1 MPKSSYADITMSW
14 SILTKSL
21 EEDVLDPG
29 VDACRRELEAALA
42 EVLDRQR
49 QQDFLR
55 GQMAANHTHLQE
67 TIERGKEAEE
77 RLRAFL
83 KGTYGGKSNQ
93 LIRFGLR
100 PRRGRRR
107 TAGENGAEQEETPE
121 APAGAPA
128 AEAPSPATAP
138 AAGRRRRA
146 GKKKLPG

>member
-1 MPKSSYADITMSW
+1 VPKSSYADITMSW

-107 TAGENGAEQEETPE
+107 TAGENGAEQGEEQEPRAERGDSE
-121 APAGAPA
+121 ARLG
-128 AEAPSPATAP
+128 EGS
-138 AAGRRRRA
+138 
-146 GKKKLPG
+146 